1 MAQKNRANML
11 TDIVSNI
18 YNNLI
23 NFITG
28 QNAQD
33 RFVNLLDS
41 SPNILSDASQAN
53 GYVSTD
59 ANNEILSVYYNQND
73 NRTTIISMQA
83 IGLLYPHKF
92 YQINDAD
99 SNTRLLQVCAQDAF
113 VLQSFAIDMTTG
125 EIGTYDITTDVFT
138 PIVGSGNA
146 SITPILAAALAT
158 LESTTSLSLT
168 TIYIVTDAPL
178 PIYIVADD
186 TGQLAKTGSIVSAN
200 YSGVVHYDLA
210 TNTFLNGT
218 IYDGDGN
225 TWNGCLPS
233 DTTLGAGCVR
243 NTFGQSI
250 SGVVLG
256 TNAIDNNFGSKTSG
270 FVFGNS
276 LQYVTVEAGL
286 SGADYSTL
294 PAYSFLYSNAYPAT
308 IFRIG
313 GINYHRYYDVAN
325 DRIVITDLAT
335 PANVTYI
342 GGGGGDVVG
351 PASAVSNNITLFDG
365 TTGKLIKDGGV
376 ALSALVPYTGATA
389 DVDLDNN
396 GLDAKFVKIK
406 GTAGNGH
413 LNLKHQSSGATAGGS
428 ESVLYAD
435 NSGNPA
441 WKNDGNAL
449 QSILTNSNI
458 TQVITNG
465 VTDKAPSEDA
475 VFDAL
480 ALKTNTQTLTCIG
493 LVIVTVNDAT
503 NYHIG
508 TIAATPAGIDARRAF
523 KPTANCTVTAAS
535 LSLEQVINGSNETV
549 SIYLRNVTDATE
561 TLIGTFTSDFGAST
575 TLKTL
580 FSGLSISLV
589 TTKDYTIRFTTPTW
603 ATNPSQW
610 IPAVTLQMTL

>member
-59 ANNEILSVYYNQND
+59 ANNEMFSSYYD
-73 NRTTIISMQA
+73 EEISRA
-83 IGLLYPHKF
+83 DLITDLTANLAVGGKF
-92 YQINDAD
+92 YRINDAVGNTITLLVIAE
-99 SNTRLLQVCAQDAF
+99 SNINLYSIGTD
-113 VLQSFAIDMTTG
+113 ITTG
-125 EIGTYDITTDVFT
+125 EQGTYDITTDVFT
-138 PIVGSGNA
+138 PIVVSG
-146 SITPILAAALAT
+146 TPT
-158 LESTTSLSLT
+158 LQQ
-168 TIYIVTDAPL
+168 VTDAGF
-178 PIYIVADD
+178 
-186 TGQLAKTGSIVSAN
+186 TT
-200 YSGVVHYDLA
+200 
-210 TNTFLNGT
+210 TNK
-218 IYDGDGN
+218 IESSDGAGN
-225 TWNGCLPS
+225 A
-233 DTTLGAGCVR
+233 TTLNNGVIDITTGDEIVTIEASLVTTAYTAQLP
-243 NTFGQSI
+243 NKLSSPQTFAMLS
-250 SGVVLG
+250 
-256 TNAIDNNFGSKTSG
+256 D
-270 FVFGNS
+270 
-276 LQYVTVEAGL
+276 VT
-286 SGADYSTL
+286 
-294 PAYSFLYSNAYPAT
+294 
-308 IFRIG
+308 
-313 GINYHRYYDVAN
+313 
-325 DRIVITDLAT
+325 
-335 PANVTYI
+335 
-342 GGGGGDVVG
+342 GGGDVVG

-396 GLDAKFVKIK
+396 GLNAKFVKIK

-480 ALKTNTQTLTCIG
+480 ALKTNTYSINVISQTLIAPA
-493 LVIVTVNDAT
+493 DAT
-503 NYHIG
+503 SYHFGLSIEIPATTTLRREFKFPQAG
-508 TIAATPAGIDARRAF
+508 TMTAFSFNLLQAT
-523 KPTANCTVTAAS
+523 
-535 LSLEQVINGSNETV
+535 NGSSETCTL
-549 SIYLRNVTDATE
+549 YLRNTTTSTDYT
-561 TLIGTFTSDFGAST
+561 IGTFTSDFGLNGA
-575 TLKTL
+575 LKTL
-580 FSGLSISLV
+580 YSGLSIAV
-589 TTKDYTIRFTTPTW
+589 NTTDNWAVKILTPTW
-603 ATNPSQW
+603 GTNPANW
-610 IPAVTLQMTL
+610 IPQGLILITT